1 MLMSLALLQLCSAN
15 PLPAVPAPAKKPAA
29 TYTLP
34 TSTLPGTNATFQYAA
49 IGRGIQNYTCTSV
62 GAVPV
67 QLGAIAILYD
77 ATSLAT
83 SNVAAFNALPGQAV
97 NVPEGKGGC
106 FDLPPANKNLPRLG
120 NHLFAAD
127 GTPEFE
133 LTAVEKSLFGFKNA
147 TFTAPA
153 GSPAGPAG
161 TGAVAWLQ
169 LTAKAG
175 YPNKGLS
182 VVYRVE
188 TAGGNPPATCPS
200 TAVIS
205 VQYSAQYIFY
215 V

>member
-1 MLMSLALLQLCSAN
+1 LTG
-15 PLPAVPAPAKKPAA
+15 KTKF
-29 TYTLP
+29 YT
-34 TSTLPGTNATFQYAA
+34 FRYAA
-49 IGRGIQNYTCTSV
+49 IGRGIQNYTCASV

-67 QLGAIAILYD
+67 QLGAIATLYD
-77 ATSLAT
+77 GTSLAE
-83 SNVAAFNALPGQAV
+83 SNPTAFNALPGQAV
-97 NVPEGKGGC
+97 NVPEGAGGC
-106 FDLPPANKNLPRLG
+106 FDLPAANRNLPKLG

-133 LTAVEKSLFGFKNA
+133 LTAVGKSLFGLKNG

-161 TGAVAWLQ
+161 TGAVPWLQ
-169 LTAKAG
+169 LIAKAG
-175 YPNKGLS
+175 YANKGLS

-205 VQYSAQYIFY
+205 VQYAAQYWFY
-215 V
+215 D